1 MERIYRYSSYNQ
13 LARGFLEALKRAIV
27 HLRGVAGVPQRMCIV
42 GYLVS
47 ALMGE
52 RFSMFEAFVRRG
64 RWSMSTLVLASCLIR
79 ESRAFLVCGAR
90 LAKENF

>member
-1 MERIYRYSSYNQ
+1 M
-13 LARGFLEALKRAIV
+13 

-64 RWSMSTLVLASCLIR
+64 HWSIRPWFLPLASSARVAPSQSVVLASRRKISDHDYIATTPTNRTLSSI
-79 ESRAFLVCGAR
+79 ALP
-90 LAKENF
+90 